1 MTSVPSPEQI
11 FMTIIVEPDR
21 NETPARRGQ
30 VVNRALLTIVP
41 LLFSYAIQPA
51 QAQTFTVLYDF
62 TDGKDGGVPAATLVR
77 DQAGN
82 LYGTTAQGGAIN
94 YRDCNPPQG
103 CGTIFK
109 VGTGGKETVLYDFKD
124 NPDAAYPSAGLVED
138 EAGNFYGTTLLGGTS
153 NSGAVFKLDKSG
165 KETVLYSFTG
175 GRDGGNPLAGVILD
189 AAGNLYGTTE
199 IGGDLSCQ
207 VGQMTGCGVVFKLA
221 KTGKLTVLH
230 RFHGNDGA
238 DPFAG
243 LVRDE
248 SGNLYGTTTAGSTGC
263 YDGCGTVFKLD
274 KAGKETVLHVFTD
287 GKDGAVPMWG
297 ALILDDLGNLYGTTQ
312 WGGDLSCGN
321 GVGCGTVFKM
331 DKTGKETV
339 LYNFTDGKDGG
350 LPDGALVRDA
360 AGNLYGTASVGGDLP
375 CNGGGGCGTVFKL
388 DKAGK
393 LTVLYDFEDKSDG
406 AFPEGGLVQDASG
419 KLYGTTSWDGHVNFG
434 CVFKLT
440 P

>member
-1 MTSVPSPEQI
+1 MTS
-11 FMTIIVEPDR
+11 IVEPDR
-21 NETPARRGQ
+21 NETLARRGQ
-30 VVNRALLTIVP
+30 VVNRALLATVP
-41 LLFSYAIQPA
+41 LLLSFAIQPA

-62 TDGKDGGVPAATLVR
+62 TDGKDGGIPAATLVR

-94 YRDCNPPQG
+94 YHNCNPPQG

-109 VGTGGKETVLYDFKD
+109 VGTRGKETVLYDFKD

-189 AAGNLYGTTE
+189 TAGNLYGTTE

-221 KTGKLTVLH
+221 TTGKLTVLH
-230 RFHGNDGA
+230 RFHGSDGA

-248 SGNLYGTTTAGSTGC
+248 SGNLYGTTTAGNTGC

-274 KAGKETVLHVFTD
+274 KTAKETVLHVFTD
-287 GKDGAVPMWG
+287 GRDGAVPMWG
-297 ALILDDLGNLYGTTQ
+297 ALILDELGNLYGTTQ
-312 WGGDLSCGN
+312 SGGDLSCGN

-331 DKTGKETV
+331 DKAGKETV

-350 LPDGALVRDA
+350 LPGGALVRDA
-360 AGNLYGTASVGGDLP
+360 AGNLYGTASVGGDLS

-393 LTVLYDFEDKSDG
+393 LTVLHDFEDKSDG
-406 AFPEGGLVQDASG
+406 AFPEGGLVRDASG
-419 KLYGTTSWDGHVNFG
+419 NLYGTTSWDGHVNFG
-434 CVFKLT
+434 CVFKLA